1 MHLLPSIDYGQPHN
15 LQVRYRHHCIGV
27 RVGFPLWVSSLL
39 FLWNWISDRVKISCV
54 FPLHCEQELDGYSH
68 MNNNSFLGGQV
79 GLHCGEFSEDGGVSH
94 GELPDLE

>member
-1 MHLLPSIDYGQPHN
+1 MT
-15 LQVRYRHHCIGV
+15 GV
-27 RVGFPLWVSSLL
+27 RVGRPLWVSYLL
-39 FLWNWISDRVKISCV
+39 FFWNWISPRVKISCV